1 MSFKHQVDELG
12 KLERELVLKRVT
24 VVATLAVILQIAV
37 SYGWVTPDVS
47 AHVVTWIN
55 RGIDIAALFAGTAVV
70 RKAVTPADPTLQ
82 PISSNGLP
90 LVEQGADSA
99 SSSKPSGE
107 PVAIAAAPELATVV
121 DVPAEDVEGPT
132 EAYAVD
138 APTA

>member
-24 VVATLAVILQIAV
+24 VVATLAVLLQIAV

-90 LVEQGADSA
+90 LVEQGADSV
-99 SSSKPSGE
+99 SSSKPSGDSAP
-107 PVAIAAAPELATVV
+107 PVVVVAPDDEN
-121 DVPAEDVEGPT
+121 GPT
-132 EAYAVD
+132 EDYAVV
-138 APTA
+138 APIA